1 VRREAGRHL
10 RGERQA
16 VVLSLALSL
25 HFGKSLF
32 FSPTH
37 QAFPR
42 FSLSLS
48 LCLSVSL
55 SLLSFDDRDGVTT
68 CEAPIWVSLCIQGLP
83 GCGELV

>member
-48 LCLSVSL
+48 L